1 MEANTYN
8 FRSYDQIR
16 ALHALEATRSQN
28 KDYLGPNGS
37 ENIAKKV
44 PVLIIEC
51 GLLGAL
57 AFALEKGVGYKAVFE
72 AVRTHLASAD
82 IADPTAM
89 GTKDAYEWFEKL
101 AKAPASALRLATG
114 ETMAYLTYLRR
125 FANPK
130 GKRESP
136 VTP

>member
-1 MEANTYN
+1 MEANTHK

-16 ALHALEATRSQN
+16 ALHALEAARAETIRGRDDG
-28 KDYLGPNGS
+28 KGV
-37 ENIAKKV
+37 AKKV
-44 PVLIIEC
+44 PALIIEC

-89 GTKDAYEWFEKL
+89 GTKDADEWFEKL

-125 FANPK
+125 FANQT
-130 GKRESP
+130 EEE
-136 VTP
+136 